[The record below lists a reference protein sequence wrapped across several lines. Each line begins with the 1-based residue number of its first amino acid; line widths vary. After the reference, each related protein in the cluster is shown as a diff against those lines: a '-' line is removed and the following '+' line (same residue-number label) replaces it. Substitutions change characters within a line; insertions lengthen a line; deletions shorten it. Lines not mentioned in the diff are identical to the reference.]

1 MEVCVAAGV
10 LGLGYLF
17 SKDGL
22 TRENDKKFIQN
33 VPKNLKPTGNNIYS
47 SSDTVKIIK
56 DEQKRA
62 DNLFNE
68 ALKPNTN
75 VIIAGPPEPL
85 YHKADYSESK
95 LPIEF
100 HEFGRRT
107 HINVPKMNNNNS
119 SQIFTQNK
127 ESSGGWHGMSLTG
140 EPINPNKFKHNNMVP
155 FFGGRIKQ
163 NTDEYAH
170 STLLENFTGNKMN
183 YQKKKAVEYMFKP
196 QNNVTNAGYGSQN
209 VTGFMTDRMKAS
221 LGNTYNNTTPIQKV
235 NVGPGLNQGYT
246 SKPSGGFQQA
256 DTRDYVLPKRT
267 NQLRVKT
274 NPKLSYSGRIVTG
287 KSYVTNV
294 GKVGIVEKNRPD
306 SFYIQTPDMY
316 FTTTGATTGP
326 TQRPNIVMKH
336 VNRKDTQLK
345 KRVGPAAPTKGSK
358 EKIRSKVKNSRRIQ
372 LKNNGPRNMGM
383 NRGNKDKDDYGKK
396 NYRFKKTIRE
406 STGCKTQVS
415 NITRAQGA
423 DNVKARNT
431 QKPRRTRKTNVI
443 GNARWTGNVQG
454 PHNRHTVYDPNDV
467 ARTTIKE
474 TNIHNNVTANFG
486 NTGPSRQT
494 VYDPNDVART
504 TIKETNIHNNV
515 TANYNRQA
523 TIKPYVYD
531 PTDIAK
537 VTTKQTTMA
546 RYYTGGAENEGEGE
560 RGYSNTNYDFGEN
573 NRDSTNVSYT
583 NNPHGQDQGGY
594 KVAGVQ
600 APNTNRQFSSR
611 EYAGGAG
618 NGGVIKPTSYA
629 DVYNATIRGLKEKV
643 SMGRAPTLSGA
654 KKSISGA
661 NIKMSTRKMGDIQND
676 QLEKR
681 GRMTTRVHNSLPV
694 PQNCGVTTDKET
706 VPNQPLQQRLDPGM
720 LDAYKKNPFTQSL
733 NSYAYS

>member
-17 SKDGL
+17 SRDGL
-22 TRENDKKFIQN
+22 IREKDKNFISN
-33 VPKNLKPTGNNIYS
+33 IPKNSIPTGNNIYDS
-47 SSDTVKIIK
+47 RDTIKIIQNQQTK
-56 DEQKRA
+56 A

-68 ALKPNTN
+68 ALKPDSN

-85 YHKADYSESK
+85 YHKADYSESR
-95 LPIEF
+95 LPLEF
-100 HEFGRRT
+100 DEFGKKN
-107 HINVPKMNNNNS
+107 NVNIPKNNQKENK
-119 SQIFTQNK
+119 IFTMNK
-127 ESSGGWHGMSLTG
+127 ESSGGWHGISLTG
-140 EPINPNKFKHNNMVP
+140 EPINPKTFKHNNMVP
-155 FFGGRIKQ
+155 FFGSRIKQ
-163 NTDEYAH
+163 NTDEYANN
-170 STLLENFTGNKMN
+170 TLMENFTGTSMN

-196 QNNVTNAGYGSQN
+196 QKNVTNAGYGFQN
-209 VTGFMTDRMKAS
+209 LDLNLKDRYIVSNKMSNVSPIVS
-221 LGNTYNNTTPIQKV
+221 L

-246 SKPSGGFQQA
+246 TKPSGGFQQA
-256 DTRDYVLPKRT
+256 DTRDYILPKST

-274 NPKLSYSGRIVTG
+274 NPKLSYSGRIISGVAVGT
-287 KSYVTNV
+287 KP

-316 FTTTGATTGP
+316 FTTTGACTGP
-326 TQRPNIVMKH
+326 TQRPNVVMKY

-345 KRVGPAAPTKGSK
+345 KHVGPAAPTKGSK
-358 EKIRSKVKNSRRIQ
+358 EKIRSKVKNSRKIQ
-372 LKNNGPRNMGM
+372 LRNSGPRNMGT
-383 NRGNKDKDDYGKK
+383 NDGRKDKDDYGKK
-396 NYRFKKTIRE
+396 NYKLKKTIRQ
-406 STGCKTQVS
+406 STECKTHAS

-423 DNVKARNT
+423 DNVQARNT
-431 QKPRRTRKTNVI
+431 QGPRRTRKTNVI

-515 TANYNRQA
+515 TGNYNRQN
-523 TIKPYVYD
+523 TLKPYVYD
-531 PTDIAK
+531 PDDIAK

-546 RYYTGGAENEGEGE
+546 RYYVGNPENECEGE

-583 NNPHGQDQGGY
+583 GDPHGQDTGGY
-594 KVAGVQ
+594 QVAGVQ

-618 NGGVIKPTSYA
+618 NGAVNKPVSYA

-643 SMGRAPTLSGA
+643 SIGRAPTLSGA
-654 KKSISGA
+654 KKTIGGS

-681 GRMTTRVHNSLPV
+681 GRMTTRVHNSLPT
-694 PQNCGVTTDKET
+694 PHNCGVTSDKEN
-706 VPNQPLQQRLDPGM
+706 VPNEPLQQRLDPAM
-720 LDAYKKNPFTQSL
+720 LDAYRKNPFTQSL
-733 NSYAYS
+733 ESYAYS